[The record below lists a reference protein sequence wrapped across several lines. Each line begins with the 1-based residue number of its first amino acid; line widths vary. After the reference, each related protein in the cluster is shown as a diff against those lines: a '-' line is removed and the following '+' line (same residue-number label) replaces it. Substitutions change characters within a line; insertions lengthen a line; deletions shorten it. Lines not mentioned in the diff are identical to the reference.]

1 VPDGA
6 NVEGVA
12 ILEFASVEAAKAW
25 YNSAANQIR
34 CRIALWPT
42 KQRHEHVRLRGG
54 IPQNVGPQ
62 FVRTTKLDF

>member
-1 VPDGA
+1 VPEGA

-42 KQRHEHVRLRGG
+42 KQRHALKYVVCFPEVFH
-54 IPQNVGPQ
+54 
-62 FVRTTKLDF
+62 